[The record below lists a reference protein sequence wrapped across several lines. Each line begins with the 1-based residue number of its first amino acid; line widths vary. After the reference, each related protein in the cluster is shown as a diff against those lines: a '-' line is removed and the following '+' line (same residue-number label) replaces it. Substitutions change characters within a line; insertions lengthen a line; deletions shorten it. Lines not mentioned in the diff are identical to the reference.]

1 MASDTGSAGGSS
13 AERPMTW
20 AEREQEMY
28 RLRTVEGLT
37 LGAIGRRFGVG
48 AERVRQIINHHIHY
62 RLGQTPHPGQ
72 LSRTAAEIRR
82 EAELARAQEHAVELL
97 VAWREGADPQ
107 QLARE
112 FGLRARCIR
121 EAIREIAGNDE
132 RTARRAALREQ
143 RSRQQRCAGR

>member
-1 MASDTGSAGGSS
+1 MASDTGSASGSS

-20 AEREQEMY
+20 AQREEEMY

-37 LGAIGRRFGVG
+37 LGAIGKRFGVG
-48 AERVRQIINHHIHY
+48 AERVRQIINHHVHY
-62 RLGQTPHPGQ
+62 RLDQKPNPGQ

-97 VAWREGADPQ
+97 VAWREGTDIQ

-112 FGLRARCIR
+112 FGLRVRHARQVIH
-121 EAIREIAGNDE
+121 EIASTEDRVLRN
-132 RTARRAALREQ
+132 TALREPPP
-143 RSRQQRCAGR
+143 